1 MIQWGNVRD
10 RHLFG
15 DYDKHRFCIR
25 LDKENK
31 VTGLYDLTD
40 GSKKW
45 VPSDEDEENLES
57 MKLVAEFI
65 LEQKLAK
72 KLPSK

>member
-1 MIQWGNVRD
+1 MLIWEPVED
-10 RHLFG
+10 RHTFG
-15 DYDKHRFCIR
+15 ISGKHKFCIR
-25 LDKENK
+25 LNKENK

-40 GSKKW
+40 GTKKW
-45 VPSDEDEENLES
+45 VPSDKDEENLES

-72 KLPSK
+72 KYY